1 MFHAIF
7 DGKKLKPKQMFSTI
21 RFYTPSG
28 YPREEPH
35 LTHNVAKFNT
45 AVRNY
50 QLKEK
55 AFSLHRQRLTR
66 GKESLDQEG
75 ILQTNAD
82 SFRAKFEQVVQ
93 PDNKRIVCVNISKLP
108 SDNLDQTTTPQKEQI
123 LLAED
128 DEPPVSDMERSPYF
142 MQNREGSNS
151 IVQHRASTVSENKS
165 STIQQI

>member
-1 MFHAIF
+1 M
-7 DGKKLKPKQMFSTI
+7 
-21 RFYTPSG
+21 
-28 YPREEPH
+28 
-35 LTHNVAKFNT
+35 
-45 AVRNY
+45 
-50 QLKEK
+50 
-55 AFSLHRQRLTR
+55 
-66 GKESLDQEG
+66 
-75 ILQTNAD
+75 
-82 SFRAKFEQVVQ
+82 Q